1 MLKVNKRNGFS
12 DRNKIN
18 PVNTEIQLYEFD
30 ERTRIRLNN
39 LMMQIYK
46 SAFEGYNIFDP
57 VPQGFLHFVMD
68 EIYVQPVSCGGVY
81 DEGKILS
88 FLEETILKDTYNFVL
103 DVVEAIAQYM
113 DRLLENAWGQ
123 RYRYE
128 IGCTKVFHKLNYF
141 FETEYVGYR
150 FIGNTISPIS
160 DSIEVQEISTT
171 LKNPFEPVRDHI
183 SKANRLLSDREN
195 PDYEN
200 SIKESI
206 SAVEAICQ
214 ELLTTSGRKAVLGQL
229 LKELKDHGIIINPT
243 LESAFQ
249 TLYSY
254 TSGAKG
260 IRHAGDIG
268 GPSSTFEEA
277 KFMLVSCSAFI
288 NYLMGVSAK
297 L

>member
-39 LMMQIYK
+39 LVTEIYED
-46 SAFEGYNIFDP
+46 AFQGYTTYDTIL
-57 VPQGFLHFVMD
+57 QGFLRFIMD
-68 EIYVQPVSCGGVY
+68 EVYVKPMEINEVCN
-81 DEGKILS
+81 
-88 FLEETILKDTYNFVL
+88 EETVFSFIRETIIKDTFDTVL
-103 DVVEAIAQYM
+103 TVVEAIGQYV
-113 DRLLENAWGQ
+113 DKLLIATVGT
-123 RYRYE
+123 RYIQE
-128 IGCTKVFHKLNYF
+128 IGCKTVFHKFNMF
-141 FETEYVGYR
+141 FEEEYVGYR
-150 FIGNTISPIS
+150 FIDGFISPIS
-160 DSIEVQEISTT
+160 DHTEVEAINSSLQ
-171 LKNPFEPVRDHI
+171 NPFSAVREHI
-183 SKANRLLSDREN
+183 SKANRLLSDRET

-214 ELLTTSGRKAVLGQL
+214 ELLNDSGKQATLGKM
-229 LKELKDHGIIINPT
+229 LKRLEDEGIEIH
-243 LESAFQ
+243 SAMKEAF
-249 TLYSY
+249 TKLYGY
-254 TSGAKG
+254 TSDANG

>member
-12 DRNKIN
+12 DRNKID

-39 LMMQIYK
+39 LVTDIYEE
-46 SAFEGYNIFDP
+46 AFHGYTTYDTIL
-57 VPQGFLHFVMD
+57 QGFLRFIMD
-68 EIYVQPVSCGGVY
+68 EVYVKPMGIHKVCDEQTVVSF
-81 DEGKILS
+81 IS
-88 FLEETILKDTYNFVL
+88 ETIMHDKFDAVL
-103 DVVEAIAQYM
+103 TVVEAIGQYIDKIM
-113 DRLLENAWGQ
+113 TTTLGP
-123 RYRYE
+123 RYIQE
-128 IGCTKVFHKLNYF
+128 IGYTKVFRKFNIF
-141 FETEYVGYR
+141 FEEEYVGYR
-150 FIGNTISPIS
+150 FIDEFISPIS
-160 DSIEVQEISTT
+160 DDEEVETINDS
-171 LKNPFEPVRDHI
+171 LKNRFVAVREHI
-183 SKANRLLSDREN
+183 SKANRLLSDREQ

-214 ELLTTSGRKAVLGQL
+214 ELLECNGKDASLGKM
-229 LKELKDHGIIINPT
+229 LKRLEDKGIVIH
-243 LESAFQ
+243 SAMKIAFDK
-249 TLYSY
+249 LYGY
-254 TSGAKG
+254 TSDANG